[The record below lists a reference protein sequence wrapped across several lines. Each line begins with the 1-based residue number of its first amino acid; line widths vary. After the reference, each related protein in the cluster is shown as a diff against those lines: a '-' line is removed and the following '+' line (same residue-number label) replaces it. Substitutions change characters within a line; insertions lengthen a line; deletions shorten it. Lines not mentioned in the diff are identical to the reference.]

1 MLLKGGEN
9 FQYNSFHSN
18 LSELDVYVVNRV
30 LILIRLFRNSHKLF
44 LSTWEYFL
52 PAAAAAAALGGTVG
66 ALLAEKGKPR
76 SWGKAGKFDGLHLK
90 RKLQWSVNY
99 LSFP

>member
-44 LSTWEYFL
+44 PSTWE
-52 PAAAAAAALGGTVG
+52 
-66 ALLAEKGKPR
+66 
-76 SWGKAGKFDGLHLK
+76 
-90 RKLQWSVNY
+90 
-99 LSFP
+99 